1 MRKNTISGDLASLFS
16 LLIICFLTVYF
27 GENASAQPAL
37 IETPDGNDE
46 SQVEDPSPEKAE
58 EAAEKKQSLEELLAV
73 PFKLIKEEED
83 EDLGQ
88 GGKDEDYKSKS
99 SKGEVKLPPPPE
111 QRKVE
116 RDLEKKIDIIF
127 REVLPKDYV
136 GVTVSIRYILETVP
150 VTKVDKTISK
160 VKLPGFEN
168 NVWVPTQSKKIIGI
182 VNQVRPYTTIFAVV
196 NTPVSLFNVEVIR
209 QILDERIRFLNLTG
223 RDVLRMVHVP
233 FTTPAQSSVNTLDNA
248 AAELAKKE
256 DGDEKVGED
265 GKVGEDEKVDGEEK
279 EESIEDKEL
288 KEDKKDKDGG
298 ETDNKTPDA
307 GEGELELAEQKKDNE
322 TLEDKPEAILEPDPE
337 PRRIDQKTRVET
349 ARYLLQVRKAYLK
362 EDYDAAITALRRA
375 IELNPFSSQA
385 FAMLGSVYYR
395 LGWNRMAIENWQ
407 HSLELDP
414 TNEGLKKYLMR
425 LSR

>member
-1 MRKNTISGDLASLFS
+1 MRKNSISGDLASLFS
-16 LLIICFLTVYF
+16 LLIICFLTFYF
-27 GENASAQPAL
+27 GENASAQ
-37 IETPDGNDE
+37 ETSDGKDE

-88 GGKDEDYKSKS
+88 GGNNKDNISKS
-99 SKGEVKLPPPPE
+99 NKGEVKLPPPPE

-150 VTKVDKTISK
+150 VTKVDKSISK

-248 AAELAKKE
+248 AAELAKKD
-256 DGDEKVGED
+256 DGDE
-265 GKVGEDEKVDGEEK
+265 KVGEDEKVDGEEK
-279 EESIEDKEL
+279 KERIE
-288 KEDKKDKDGG
+288 DKDGG
-298 ETDNKTPDA
+298 KTDNKKPDA

>member
-1 MRKNTISGDLASLFS
+1 MRKNSISGDLASLFS
-16 LLIICFLTVYF
+16 LLIICFLTFYF
-27 GENASAQPAL
+27 GENASAQ
-37 IETPDGNDE
+37 ETSDVKDE

-88 GGKDEDYKSKS
+88 DGEKKDNKSKS
-99 SKGEVKLPPPPE
+99 NKGEVKLPPPPE

-150 VTKVDKTISK
+150 VTKVDKSISK

-256 DGDEKVGED
+256 DGDQ
-265 GKVGEDEKVDGEEK
+265 KVGEDEKVDGEEN
-279 EESIEDKEL
+279 EERIE
-288 KEDKKDKDGG
+288 DKDGG
-298 ETDNKTPDA
+298 KTDNKKPDA

>member
-1 MRKNTISGDLASLFS
+1 MRKNSISGDLASLFS
-16 LLIICFLTVYF
+16 LLIICFLTFYF
-27 GENASAQPAL
+27 GENASAQEAS
-37 IETPDGNDE
+37 DGKAE

-88 GGKDEDYKSKS
+88 GGENKDNKSKS
-99 SKGEVKLPPPPE
+99 NKGEVKLPPPPE

-150 VTKVDKTISK
+150 VTKVDKSISK

-265 GKVGEDEKVDGEEK
+265 EKVDGEEK
-279 EESIEDKEL
+279 EERIE
-288 KEDKKDKDGG
+288 DKDGG
-298 ETDNKTPDA
+298 ITDNKKPDA

>member
-16 LLIICFLTVYF
+16 LLIICFLTFYF
-27 GENASAQPAL
+27 GENASAK
-37 IETPDGNDE
+37 ETSDGKDE

-73 PFKLIKEEED
+73 PFKLIKEEQD

-88 GGKDEDYKSKS
+88 GGKNKDNKSKS
-99 SKGEVKLPPPPE
+99 NNGEVKLPPPPE

-150 VTKVDKTISK
+150 VTKVDKSISK
-160 VKLPGFEN
+160 IKLPGFEN

-265 GKVGEDEKVDGEEK
+265 EKVDGEEK
-279 EESIEDKEL
+279 EERIEDKEL
-288 KEDKKDKDGG
+288 KEDKDGG
-298 ETDNKTPDA
+298 ETDDKKPDA

>member
-16 LLIICFLTVYF
+16 LLIICFLTFYF
-27 GENASAQPAL
+27 GENASAK
-37 IETPDGNDE
+37 ETSDGKDE

-73 PFKLIKEEED
+73 PFKLIKEDQD

-88 GGKDEDYKSKS
+88 GGKNKDNKSKS
-99 SKGEVKLPPPPE
+99 NNGEVKLPPPPE

-223 RDVLRMVHVP
+223 RDILRMVHVP

-248 AAELAKKE
+248 AAELAKKD
-256 DGDEKVGED
+256 DGDE
-265 GKVGEDEKVDGEEK
+265 KVGEDEKVDGEEK

-288 KEDKKDKDGG
+288 KEDKDGG

-307 GEGELELAEQKKDNE
+307 GAGELELAEQKKDNE

>member
-1 MRKNTISGDLASLFS
+1 MKKNKICGTKVSFFR
-16 LLIICFLTVYF
+16 LLIICFFTFFVGY
-27 GENASAQPAL
+27 NSSAQ
-37 IETPDGNDE
+37 DNFDSKDE
-46 SQVEDPSPEKAE
+46 SKVGIPSSKKAAE
-58 EAAEKKQSLEELLAV
+58 SAEKKQTLEELLAV
-73 PFKLIKEEED
+73 PFKLIKEE
-83 EDLGQ
+83 
-88 GGKDEDYKSKS
+88 KDEELALDEGNKDNKSKNN
-99 SKGEVKLPPPPE
+99 KGEVKLPPPPE

-116 RDLEKKIDIIF
+116 RDLEKKLDIIF

-150 VTKVDKTISK
+150 VTKQDKSISR

-168 NVWVPTQSKKIIGI
+168 NVWVPTQSKKVVGI

-209 QILDERIRFLNLTG
+209 QMLDDRIRFLNLTG
-223 RDVLRMVHVP
+223 RDVLKMVHVP
-233 FTTPAQSSVNTLDNA
+233 FTTPAKSSVNTLDNA
-248 AAELAKKE
+248 AAELAKKKNGKE
-256 DGDEKVGED
+256 KLDEEKEIGDQ
-265 GKVGEDEKVDGEEK
+265 EEK
-279 EESIEDKEL
+279 EEKEVSSNI
-288 KEDKKDKDGG
+288 DIQKDFKNEASG
-298 ETDNKTPDA
+298 E
-307 GEGELELAEQKKDNE
+307 EELEPEDHELDNE
-322 TLEDKPEAILEPDPE
+322 TQEDKPEAILEPDPE

>member
-16 LLIICFLTVYF
+16 LLIICFLTFYF
-27 GENASAQPAL
+27 GENASAQ
-37 IETPDGNDE
+37 ETSDGKDE

-88 GGKDEDYKSKS
+88 GGNNKDNISKS
-99 SKGEVKLPPPPE
+99 NNGEVKLPPPPE

-150 VTKVDKTISK
+150 VTKVDKSISK
-160 VKLPGFEN
+160 IKLPGFEN

-265 GKVGEDEKVDGEEK
+265 EKVDGEEK
-279 EESIEDKEL
+279 EERIE
-288 KEDKKDKDGG
+288 DKDGG
-298 ETDNKTPDA
+298 KTDNKKPDA

>member
-1 MRKNTISGDLASLFS
+1 MIKNKISGDLASLFS
-16 LLIICFLTVYF
+16 LLIICFLTFYF
-27 GENASAQPAL
+27 GENASAQEAP
-37 IETPDGNDE
+37 PGKDE

-73 PFKLIKEEED
+73 PFKLIKEEKDEELEED
-83 EDLGQ
+83 EGN
-88 GGKDEDYKSKS
+88 KDNRSKS
-99 SKGEVKLPPPPE
+99 NKGEVKLPPPPE
-111 QRKVE
+111 QRKDE

-136 GVTVSIRYILETVP
+136 GVAVSIRYILETVP
-150 VTKVDKTISK
+150 VTKVDKSISK

-209 QILDERIRFLNLTG
+209 QTLDERIRFLNLTG
-223 RDVLRMVHVP
+223 RDILRMVHVP

-265 GKVGEDEKVDGEEK
+265 EKVDGEEK

-288 KEDKKDKDGG
+288 KEDKDGG

-322 TLEDKPEAILEPDPE
+322 TLEDKPEAILEPDPK

>member
-16 LLIICFLTVYF
+16 LLIICFLTFYF
-27 GENASAQPAL
+27 GENASAQ
-37 IETPDGNDE
+37 ETSDGKDE

-88 GGKDEDYKSKS
+88 GGKNKDNKSKS
-99 SKGEVKLPPPPE
+99 NNGEVKLPPPPE

-150 VTKVDKTISK
+150 VTKVDKSISK

-223 RDVLRMVHVP
+223 RDILRMVHVP

-248 AAELAKKE
+248 AAELAKKD
-256 DGDEKVGED
+256 DGDE
-265 GKVGEDEKVDGEEK
+265 KVGEDEKVDGEE
-279 EESIEDKEL
+279 EEERIE
-288 KEDKKDKDGG
+288 DKDGG
-298 ETDNKTPDA
+298 KTDNKTPDA
-307 GEGELELAEQKKDNE
+307 GAGELELAEQKKDNE

>member
-1 MRKNTISGDLASLFS
+1 MRKNSISGDLASLFS
-16 LLIICFLTVYF
+16 LLIICFLTFYF
-27 GENASAQPAL
+27 GENASAQ
-37 IETPDGNDE
+37 ETSDVKDE

-88 GGKDEDYKSKS
+88 DGEKKDNKSKS
-99 SKGEVKLPPPPE
+99 NKGEVKLPPPPE

-150 VTKVDKTISK
+150 VTKVDKSISK

-248 AAELAKKE
+248 AAELAKKD
-256 DGDEKVGED
+256 DGDE
-265 GKVGEDEKVDGEEK
+265 KVGEDEKVDGEEK
-279 EESIEDKEL
+279 KERIE
-288 KEDKKDKDGG
+288 DKDGG
-298 ETDNKTPDA
+298 KTDNKKPDA

>member
-1 MRKNTISGDLASLFS
+1 MRKNSISGDLASLFS
-16 LLIICFLTVYF
+16 LLIICFLTFYF
-27 GENASAQPAL
+27 GENASAK
-37 IETPDGNDE
+37 ETSDGKDE

-73 PFKLIKEEED
+73 PFKLIKEEQD

-88 GGKDEDYKSKS
+88 GGKNKDNKSKS
-99 SKGEVKLPPPPE
+99 NNGEVKLPPPPE

-150 VTKVDKTISK
+150 VTKVNKSISK

-265 GKVGEDEKVDGEEK
+265 EKVDGEEK
-279 EESIEDKEL
+279 KERIEDKEL
-288 KEDKKDKDGG
+288 KEDKDGG

>member
-16 LLIICFLTVYF
+16 LLIICFLTFYF
-27 GENASAQPAL
+27 GENASAQ
-37 IETPDGNDE
+37 ETSDGKDE

-88 GGKDEDYKSKS
+88 GGENKDNKSKS
-99 SKGEVKLPPPPE
+99 NKGEVKLPPPPE

-150 VTKVDKTISK
+150 VTKVDKSISK

-248 AAELAKKE
+248 AAELAKKD
-256 DGDEKVGED
+256 DGDE
-265 GKVGEDEKVDGEEK
+265 KVGEDEKVDGEE
-279 EESIEDKEL
+279 EEERIE
-288 KEDKKDKDGG
+288 DKDGG

-307 GEGELELAEQKKDNE
+307 GAGELELAEQKKDNE

>member
-16 LLIICFLTVYF
+16 LLIICFLTFYF
-27 GENASAQPAL
+27 GENASAQEAS
-37 IETPDGNDE
+37 DGKTE

-88 GGKDEDYKSKS
+88 DGEKKDNKSKS
-99 SKGEVKLPPPPE
+99 NKGEVKLPPPPE

-150 VTKVDKTISK
+150 VTKVDKSISK

-223 RDVLRMVHVP
+223 RDILRMVHVP

-265 GKVGEDEKVDGEEK
+265 EKVDGEEK
-279 EESIEDKEL
+279 KERIE
-288 KEDKKDKDGG
+288 DKDGG
-298 ETDNKTPDA
+298 KTDNKKPDA

>member
-1 MRKNTISGDLASLFS
+1 MRKKTISGNLASLFS
-16 LLIICFLTVYF
+16 LLIICFLTFYF
-27 GENASAQPAL
+27 GENASAQ
-37 IETPDGNDE
+37 ETSDGKDE

-88 GGKDEDYKSKS
+88 GGKNEDNKSKS
-99 SKGEVKLPPPPE
+99 NKGEVKLPPPPE

-150 VTKVDKTISK
+150 VTKVDKSISK

-265 GKVGEDEKVDGEEK
+265 EKVDGEEK

-288 KEDKKDKDGG
+288 KEDKDGG

-307 GEGELELAEQKKDNE
+307 GAGELELAEQKKDNE

-395 LGWNRMAIENWQ
+395 LGWNRMAMENWD
-407 HSLELDP
+407 HALELDP
-414 TNEGLKKYLMR
+414 TNERLKKHLMR

>member
-16 LLIICFLTVYF
+16 LLIICFLTFYF
-27 GENASAQPAL
+27 GENASAQ
-37 IETPDGNDE
+37 ETSDGKDE

-73 PFKLIKEEED
+73 PFKLIKEDQDED

-88 GGKDEDYKSKS
+88 GGINKDNKSKS
-99 SKGEVKLPPPPE
+99 NKGEVKLPPPPE

-248 AAELAKKE
+248 AAELAKKD
-256 DGDEKVGED
+256 DGDE
-265 GKVGEDEKVDGEEK
+265 KVGEDEKVDGEEK

-288 KEDKKDKDGG
+288 KEDKDGG

-307 GEGELELAEQKKDNE
+307 GAGELELAEQKKDNE

>member
-16 LLIICFLTVYF
+16 LLIICFLTFYF
-27 GENASAQPAL
+27 GENASAK
-37 IETPDGNDE
+37 ETSDGKDE

-73 PFKLIKEEED
+73 PFKLIKEEQD

-88 GGKDEDYKSKS
+88 GGKNKYNKSKS
-99 SKGEVKLPPPPE
+99 NNGEVKLPSPPE

-150 VTKVDKTISK
+150 VTKVNKSISK

-265 GKVGEDEKVDGEEK
+265 EKVDGEEM
-279 EESIEDKEL
+279 EERME
-288 KEDKKDKDGG
+288 DKDGG
-298 ETDNKTPDA
+298 KTDNKKPDA

>member
-1 MRKNTISGDLASLFS
+1 MRKNSISGDLASLFS
-16 LLIICFLTVYF
+16 LLIICFLTFYF
-27 GENASAQPAL
+27 GENASAQEAS
-37 IETPDGNDE
+37 DGKAE

-88 GGKDEDYKSKS
+88 GGKNEDNKSKS
-99 SKGEVKLPPPPE
+99 NNGEVKLPPPPE

-265 GKVGEDEKVDGEEK
+265 EKVDGEEK
-279 EESIEDKEL
+279 KERIEDKEL
-288 KEDKKDKDGG
+288 KEDKDGG
-298 ETDNKTPDA
+298 KTDNKKPDA

>member
-1 MRKNTISGDLASLFS
+1 MRKNSISGDLASLFS
-16 LLIICFLTVYF
+16 LLIICFLTFYF
-27 GENASAQPAL
+27 GENASAQ
-37 IETPDGNDE
+37 ETSDVKDE

-88 GGKDEDYKSKS
+88 DGEKKDNKSKS
-99 SKGEVKLPPPPE
+99 NKGEVKLPPPPE

-150 VTKVDKTISK
+150 VTKVDKSISK

-248 AAELAKKE
+248 AAELAKKD
-256 DGDEKVGED
+256 DGDE
-265 GKVGEDEKVDGEEK
+265 KVGEDEKVDGEEK
-279 EESIEDKEL
+279 KERIE
-288 KEDKKDKDGG
+288 DKDGG
-298 ETDNKTPDA
+298 KTDNKKPDA

-414 TNEGLKKYLMR
+414 TNDGLKKYLMR

>member
-16 LLIICFLTVYF
+16 LLIICFLTFYF
-27 GENASAQPAL
+27 GENASAQ
-37 IETPDGNDE
+37 ETSDGKDE

-88 GGKDEDYKSKS
+88 GGKNEDNKSKS
-99 SKGEVKLPPPPE
+99 NKGEVKLPPPPE

-150 VTKVDKTISK
+150 VTKVDKSISK

-265 GKVGEDEKVDGEEK
+265 EKVDGEEK
-279 EESIEDKEL
+279 EERIEDNEL
-288 KEDKKDKDGG
+288 KQDKDGG
-298 ETDNKTPDA
+298 DKDNKKPDA

>member
-1 MRKNTISGDLASLFS
+1 
-16 LLIICFLTVYF
+16 
-27 GENASAQPAL
+27 
-37 IETPDGNDE
+37 
-46 SQVEDPSPEKAE
+46 
-58 EAAEKKQSLEELLAV
+58 
-73 PFKLIKEEED
+73 
-83 EDLGQ
+83 
-88 GGKDEDYKSKS
+88 
-99 SKGEVKLPPPPE
+99 
-111 QRKVE
+111 
-116 RDLEKKIDIIF
+116 
-127 REVLPKDYV
+127 
-136 GVTVSIRYILETVP
+136 
-150 VTKVDKTISK
+150 VDKSISK

-248 AAELAKKE
+248 AAELAKKD
-256 DGDEKVGED
+256 DGDE
-265 GKVGEDEKVDGEEK
+265 KVGEDEKVDGEEK
-279 EESIEDKEL
+279 EERIE
-288 KEDKKDKDGG
+288 DKDGG
-298 ETDNKTPDA
+298 KTDNKKSDA

>member
-16 LLIICFLTVYF
+16 LLIICFLTFYF
-27 GENASAQPAL
+27 GENASAK
-37 IETPDGNDE
+37 ETSDGKDE

-73 PFKLIKEEED
+73 PFKLIKEEQD

-88 GGKDEDYKSKS
+88 GGKNKYNKSKS
-99 SKGEVKLPPPPE
+99 NNGEVKLPPPPE

-150 VTKVDKTISK
+150 VTKVNKSISK

-256 DGDEKVGED
+256 DGDEKVGD
-265 GKVGEDEKVDGEEK
+265 DEKVDGEEM
-279 EESIEDKEL
+279 EERME
-288 KEDKKDKDGG
+288 DKDGG
-298 ETDNKTPDA
+298 KTDNKKPDA
-307 GEGELELAEQKKDNE
+307 GEGELDLAEQKKDNE

>member
-1 MRKNTISGDLASLFS
+1 MRKYSISGDLASLFS
-16 LLIICFLTVYF
+16 LLIICFLTFYF
-27 GENASAQPAL
+27 GENASAQ
-37 IETPDGNDE
+37 ETSDGKDE

-73 PFKLIKEEED
+73 PFKLIKEEKDDD

-88 GGKDEDYKSKS
+88 GGKNKDNKSKS
-99 SKGEVKLPPPPE
+99 NNGEVRLPPPPE

-150 VTKVDKTISK
+150 VTKVDKSISK

-233 FTTPAQSSVNTLDNA
+233 FTTPAKSSVNTLDNA

-256 DGDEKVGED
+256 DGDE
-265 GKVGEDEKVDGEEK
+265 GK
-279 EESIEDKEL
+279 
-288 KEDKKDKDGG
+288 
-298 ETDNKTPDA
+298 TDNKKPDEGITDKINPDA
-307 GEGELELAEQKKDNE
+307 GEGELELDDQKKDNE

>member
-16 LLIICFLTVYF
+16 FLIICFLTFYF
-27 GENASAQPAL
+27 GENASAK
-37 IETPDGNDE
+37 ETSDGKDE

-73 PFKLIKEEED
+73 PFKLIKEEQD

-88 GGKDEDYKSKS
+88 GGKNKYNKSKS
-99 SKGEVKLPPPPE
+99 NNGEVKLPPPPE

-150 VTKVDKTISK
+150 VTKVDKSISK
-160 VKLPGFEN
+160 IKLPGFEN

-265 GKVGEDEKVDGEEK
+265 EKVDGEEK
-279 EESIEDKEL
+279 EERIEDKEL
-288 KEDKKDKDGG
+288 KEDKDGG
-298 ETDNKTPDA
+298 ETDDKKPDA

>member
-16 LLIICFLTVYF
+16 LLIICFLTFYF
-27 GENASAQPAL
+27 GENASAQ
-37 IETPDGNDE
+37 ETSDGKDE

-88 GGKDEDYKSKS
+88 GGNNKDNISKS
-99 SKGEVKLPPPPE
+99 NNGEVKLPPPPE

-150 VTKVDKTISK
+150 VTKVDKSISK

-248 AAELAKKE
+248 AAELAKKD
-256 DGDEKVGED
+256 DGDE
-265 GKVGEDEKVDGEEK
+265 KVGEDEKVDGEEK
-279 EESIEDKEL
+279 EERIE
-288 KEDKKDKDGG
+288 DKDGG
-298 ETDNKTPDA
+298 KTDNKKPDA

>member
-1 MRKNTISGDLASLFS
+1 MRKYSISGDLASLFS
-16 LLIICFLTVYF
+16 LLIICFLTFYF
-27 GENASAQPAL
+27 AENASAQ
-37 IETPDGNDE
+37 ETSDVKDE
-46 SQVEDPSPEKAE
+46 SQVENPSPEKAE

-73 PFKLIKEEED
+73 PFKLIKEEKDDD

-88 GGKDEDYKSKS
+88 GGKNKDNKSKS
-99 SKGEVKLPPPPE
+99 NNGEVRLPPPPE

-150 VTKVDKTISK
+150 VTKVDKSISK

-233 FTTPAQSSVNTLDNA
+233 FTTPAKSSVNTLDNA

-256 DGDEKVGED
+256 DG
-265 GKVGEDEKVDGEEK
+265 EEG
-279 EESIEDKEL
+279 I
-288 KEDKKDKDGG
+288 
-298 ETDNKTPDA
+298 TDNIKPDA

>member
-16 LLIICFLTVYF
+16 LLIICFLTFYF
-27 GENASAQPAL
+27 GENASAQ
-37 IETPDGNDE
+37 ETSDGKDE

-88 GGKDEDYKSKS
+88 GGKNKDNKSKS
-99 SKGEVKLPPPPE
+99 NNGEVKLPPPPE

-150 VTKVDKTISK
+150 VTKVDKSISK

-256 DGDEKVGED
+256 DGDEKVGD
-265 GKVGEDEKVDGEEK
+265 DEKVDGEEM
-279 EESIEDKEL
+279 EERME
-288 KEDKKDKDGG
+288 DKDGG
-298 ETDNKTPDA
+298 KTDNKKPDA

>member
-1 MRKNTISGDLASLFS
+1 MRKNSISGDLASLFS
-16 LLIICFLTVYF
+16 LLIICFLTFYF
-27 GENASAQPAL
+27 GENASAQ
-37 IETPDGNDE
+37 ETSDGKDE

-88 GGKDEDYKSKS
+88 DGEKKDNKSKS
-99 SKGEVKLPPPPE
+99 NKGEVKLPPPPE

-150 VTKVDKTISK
+150 VTKVDKSISK

-265 GKVGEDEKVDGEEK
+265 EKVDGEEK
-279 EESIEDKEL
+279 EERIE
-288 KEDKKDKDGG
+288 DKDGG
-298 ETDNKTPDA
+298 KTDNKKPDA

>member
-1 MRKNTISGDLASLFS
+1 MKKNKICGTKVSFFR
-16 LLIICFLTVYF
+16 LLIICFFTFFV
-27 GENASAQPAL
+27 GDNSSAQ
-37 IETPDGNDE
+37 DNFDSKDE
-46 SQVEDPSPEKAE
+46 SEVGIPSSKKASE
-58 EAAEKKQSLEELLAV
+58 SAEKKQTLEELLAV
-73 PFKLIKEEED
+73 PFKLIKEE
-83 EDLGQ
+83 
-88 GGKDEDYKSKS
+88 KDEELALDEVNKDNKSKNN
-99 SKGEVKLPPPPE
+99 KGEVKLPPPPE

-116 RDLEKKIDIIF
+116 RDLEKKLDIIF

-150 VTKVDKTISK
+150 VTKQDKSISR

-168 NVWVPTQSKKIIGI
+168 NVWVPTQSKKVVGI

-209 QILDERIRFLNLTG
+209 QMLDDRIRFLNLTG
-223 RDVLRMVHVP
+223 RDVLKMVHVP
-233 FTTPAQSSVNTLDNA
+233 FTTPAKSSVNTLDNA
-248 AAELAKKE
+248 AAELAKKKK
-256 DGDEKVGED
+256 GKEKLD
-265 GKVGEDEKVDGEEK
+265 EEK
-279 EESIEDKEL
+279 EIGDQEE
-288 KEDKKDKDGG
+288 KEDSSNIDIQKDFKNEASG
-298 ETDNKTPDA
+298 E
-307 GEGELELAEQKKDNE
+307 EELETEDHELDNE
-322 TLEDKPEAILEPDPE
+322 TQEDKPEAILEPDPE

>member
-16 LLIICFLTVYF
+16 LLIICFLTFYF
-27 GENASAQPAL
+27 GENASAQ
-37 IETPDGNDE
+37 ETSDGKDE
-46 SQVEDPSPEKAE
+46 SQVEDSSPEKAE

-83 EDLGQ
+83 EDLEQ
-88 GGKDEDYKSKS
+88 DGKNKDNKSKS
-99 SKGEVKLPPPPE
+99 NNGEVKLPPPPE

-265 GKVGEDEKVDGEEK
+265 EKVDGEEK
-279 EESIEDKEL
+279 KERIE
-288 KEDKKDKDGG
+288 DKDGG
-298 ETDNKTPDA
+298 KTDNKKPDA